1 MSSDFKLDITPR
13 LLLRA
18 YGIGVFPM
26 AEDANAEEL
35 LWFDP
40 QNRGI
45 LPLDEGFHLSRRFKR
60 TLRQHPYG
68 ISVDRDFYRTIASC
82 AAATK
87 SRPRTW
93 INTEI
98 IALFCELHN
107 MGHAHSVEVWEGETL
122 VGGLYG
128 VALGAAFF
136 GESMF
141 SHRRETSKI
150 ALTHLVGRL
159 RIGGFHLLDTQF
171 VTDHLRQFGAIEI
184 YREQYKKLLAA
195 AIAAPA
201 SFYRCL
207 SEDAAL
213 DAAVQPSTVTS

>member
-26 AEDANAEEL
+26 AEDAGADEL

-45 LPLDEGFHLSRRFKR
+45 LPLDEGFHVPRRFKR
-60 TLRQHPYG
+60 TLRQHPYR
-68 ISVDRDFYRTIASC
+68 ISVDRDFFRTITAC
-82 AAATK
+82 AASTE

-93 INTEI
+93 INGEI
-98 IALFCELHN
+98 IALFCELHD

-141 SHRRETSKI
+141 SRRPETSKI

-159 RIGGFHLLDTQF
+159 RVGRFQLLDTQF

-184 YREQYKKLLAA
+184 YREQYKELLAA
-195 AIAAPA
+195 AIAMPA
-201 SFYRCL
+201 SFYRCS

-213 DAAVQPSTVTS
+213 DAVIQPSTVTS